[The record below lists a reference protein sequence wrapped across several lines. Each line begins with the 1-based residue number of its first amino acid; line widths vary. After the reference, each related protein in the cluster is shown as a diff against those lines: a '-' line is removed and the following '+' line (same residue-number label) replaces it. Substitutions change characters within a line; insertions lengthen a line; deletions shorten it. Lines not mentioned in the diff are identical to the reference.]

1 MSEKILNIADRTLT
15 ALVALVLLVMAAYS
29 VFALWDNNRVYAAAQ
44 DVQQQMLNLKP
55 DGNRPSFDE
64 LLALNPDV
72 CAWVTLD
79 GTKVDYPV
87 VQGNDNLEYLNK
99 DVYGSFALAG
109 SIFLDTRCDKNFGD
123 AYSLLYGH
131 HMADGS
137 MFGSLDSYKDAQFF
151 NDNATGTLLVPD
163 GSYDLQVFACLT
175 VTASD
180 DRIFDP
186 TSWQVE
192 NVGQLASYVRENALH
207 VRSDVLDSLSGE
219 ASPQVLALSTCSSD
233 YTEART
239 VVLATMKARS

>member
-1 MSEKILNIADRTLT
+1 MSEKILNITDRTLT
-15 ALVALVLLVMAAYS
+15 ALVAFVLLVMAAYAA
-29 VFALWDNNRVYAAAQ
+29 FALWDNNRVYAAAQ

-55 DGNRPSFDE
+55 DGDRPSFDE

-87 VQGNDNLEYLNK
+87 VQGSDNLEYLNK

-109 SIFLDTRCDKNFGD
+109 SIFLDTRCDRNFGD

-186 TSWQVE
+186 TSWQAG
-192 NVGQLASYVRENALH
+192 NRGQLASYVRENALH

-219 ASPQVLALSTCSSD
+219 ASPQVLALCTCSSD

>member
-15 ALVALVLLVMAAYS
+15 ALVAFVLLVMAAYAA
-29 VFALWDNNRVYAAAQ
+29 FALWDNNRVYAAAQ

-55 DGNRPSFDE
+55 DGDRPSFDE

-87 VQGNDNLEYLNK
+87 VQGSDNLEYLNK

-109 SIFLDTRCDKNFGD
+109 SIFLDTRCDRNFGD

-186 TSWQVE
+186 TSWQAG
-192 NVGQLASYVRENALH
+192 NRG
-207 VRSDVLDSLSGE
+207 
-219 ASPQVLALSTCSSD
+219 
-233 YTEART
+233 
-239 VVLATMKARS
+239 

>member
-15 ALVALVLLVMAAYS
+15 ALVAFVLLVMAAYAA
-29 VFALWDNNRVYAAAQ
+29 FALWDNNRVYAAAQ

-55 DGNRPSFDE
+55 DGDRPSFDE

-79 GTKVDYPV
+79 GTKVDFPV
-87 VQGNDNLEYLNK
+87 VQGGDNLEYLNK

-109 SIFLDTRCDKNFGD
+109 SIFLDTRCDRNFGD

-175 VTASD
+175 VTAND
-180 DRIFDP
+180 DHIFDP
-186 TSWQVE
+186 TSWQAGTI
-192 NVGQLASYVRENALH
+192 GQLASYVRENALH
-207 VRSDVLDSLSGE
+207 VRSDVLDSLGGE

>member
-15 ALVALVLLVMAAYS
+15 ALVAFVLLVMAAYAA
-29 VFALWDNNRVYAAAQ
+29 FALWDNNRVYAAAQ

-55 DGNRPSFDE
+55 DGDRPSFDE

-79 GTKVDYPV
+79 GTKVDFPV
-87 VQGNDNLEYLNK
+87 VQGSDNLEYLNK

-109 SIFLDTRCDKNFGD
+109 SIFLDTRCDRNFGD

-175 VTASD
+175 VTAND

-186 TSWQVE
+186 TSWQAG
-192 NVGQLASYVRENALH
+192 NMGQLASYVRENALY
-207 VRSDVLDSLSGE
+207 VRSDVLDSLGGE